1 MNSRQSFAPGH
12 GPTRLLVGNYPC
24 AISEVKEHS
33 GRVPNLARPNFAALN
48 ARCGDGFHNAESPT
62 APSYHLMSAGF
73 VARRDAR
80 NRHTFGPRAGGVDH
94 PNFAH
99 NFVSIQQVSSLG
111 LVAAILPLSRY
122 TD

>member
-1 MNSRQSFAPGH
+1 
-12 GPTRLLVGNYPC
+12 
-24 AISEVKEHS
+24 
-33 GRVPNLARPNFAALN
+33 
-48 ARCGDGFHNAESPT
+48 
-62 APSYHLMSAGF
+62 MSAGF
-73 VARRDAR
+73 VARRDAQ

-122 TD
+122 TDYEVDVRRDNAAILALLIILGSLVLVLWTFGRW